1 MKKYIYLEIEIVNIA
16 NRLIQFSIFL
26 FNLPFCNLHFSTY
39 ITRNGEIILLLQ
51 KERGILA

>member
-39 ITRNGEIILLLQ
+39 ITRNGEIILLLE
-51 KERGILA
+51 KEKGILA